1 MNAPQDLNRL
11 YSDVSD
17 SIASAMADIL
27 ELNVEHK
34 DGKREVGNMTEK
46 LRAIQVRFD
55 DELDQLKTHAE
66 WDMFTMAFFGE
77 TNAGKS
83 TIIESLRI
91 LFKEESR
98 QALLEQ
104 NAHDLVKYEKAL
116 AEHIDRL
123 REGLN
128 AVYEEYAAQITDIR
142 QGIRRLAEILQ
153 EEAIARNRIAE
164 AEAQA
169 RTTLAEQETQARLKA
184 EQEATTQRLK
194 TEQEM
199 DAQRL
204 KIEHEE
210 ATQRLQLA
218 QDQSN
223 AKIRTKLI
231 ASACV
236 GLVLGVAAAAVFL
249 KLAGA

>member
-34 DGKREVGNMTEK
+34 DGKREVGNITQK
-46 LRAIQVRFD
+46 LRAIQFRFD
-55 DELDQLKTHAE
+55 GELDQLKTHAE
-66 WDMFTMAFFGE
+66 WDIFTMAFFGE

-98 QALLEQ
+98 QALLEK

-142 QGIRRLAEILQ
+142 QGMHRLYEILQ
-153 EEAIARNRIAE
+153 QEAKARNRIAE
-164 AEAQA
+164 GEALA
-169 RTTLAEQETQARLKA
+169 RTALAEQEANCRLKA
-184 EQEATTQRLK
+184 EQDIA
-194 TEQEM
+194 
-199 DAQRL
+199 AQRL
-204 KIEHEE
+204 KAQQEE
-210 ATQRLQLA
+210 AAQRLQLA

-231 ASACV
+231 AFACG
-236 GLVLGVAAAAVFL
+236 GLVLGAIVSAVLL

>member
-34 DGKREVGNMTEK
+34 NGKREVGNMTEK

-55 DELDQLKTHAE
+55 GELDQLKTHAE

-83 TIIESLRI
+83 TIIESLRV

-116 AEHIDRL
+116 AEHIDQL

-142 QGIRRLAEILQ
+142 QGMHRLSEILQ
-153 EEAIARNRIAE
+153 EEAMARNRIAE

-169 RTTLAEQETQARLKA
+169 RMALTEQEANARLKA
-184 EQEATTQRLK
+184 EQEVA
-194 TEQEM
+194 
-199 DAQRL
+199 AQRL
-204 KIEHEE
+204 KAEQEIAAQRLKVEQEE
-210 ATQRLQLA
+210 AAQRLQLA
-218 QDQSN
+218 HDQSN
-223 AKIRTKLI
+223 AKIKTKLI
-231 ASACV
+231 AFACG
-236 GLVLGVAAAAVFL
+236 GLVLGAVASAALL

>member
-1 MNAPQDLNRL
+1 MNAPQDLHRL

-46 LRAIQVRFD
+46 LRAIQDRFD
-55 DELDQLKTHAE
+55 GELDQLKTHAE
-66 WDMFTMAFFGE
+66 WDIFTMAFFGE

-116 AEHIDRL
+116 AEHIDQL
-123 REGLN
+123 RGGLN

-142 QGIRRLAEILQ
+142 QSMRRLSEILK
-153 EEAIARNRIAE
+153 EEAKARNHIAE
-164 AEAQA
+164 TEAQA
-169 RTTLAEQETQARLKA
+169 RTALAEQEANARLKSEQEVAAQRLKA
-184 EQEATTQRLK
+184 EQEIA
-194 TEQEM
+194 
-199 DAQRL
+199 AQRL
-204 KIEHEE
+204 KSEQEDAE
-210 ATQRLQLA
+210 QRLQLA

-223 AKIRTKLI
+223 SKIRTKLI
-231 ASACV
+231 VFACG
-236 GLVLGVAAAAVFL
+236 GLVLGAVASAVVL

>member
-1 MNAPQDLNRL
+1 MNAPQDFNRL

-46 LRAIQVRFD
+46 LRAIQIRFD
-55 DELDQLKTHAE
+55 GELDQLKTHAE

-104 NAHDLVKYEKAL
+104 NSHDLVKYEKAL
-116 AEHIDRL
+116 AEHIDQL

-128 AVYEEYAAQITDIR
+128 AVYEEYVAQITDIR
-142 QGIRRLAEILQ
+142 QGIRRLSEILH
-153 EEAIARNRIAE
+153 EEAMARNRIAE
-164 AEAQA
+164 AEAQT
-169 RTTLAEQETQARLKA
+169 RTALAEQEANA
-184 EQEATTQRLK
+184 RLK
-194 TEQEM
+194 TEQE
-199 DAQRL
+199 
-204 KIEHEE
+204 E
-210 ATQRLQLA
+210 AAQRLQLA
-218 QDQSN
+218 LDQSN
-223 AKIRTKLI
+223 AKIMTKLI
-231 ASACV
+231 AFACG
-236 GLVLGVAAAAVFL
+236 GLVLGAAASAVFL

>member
-199 DAQRL
+199 AAQRL

>member
-1 MNAPQDLNRL
+1 MNARQDLNSL

-17 SIASAMADIL
+17 SIADAMADIL
-27 ELNVEHK
+27 GLNVEHK

-46 LRAIQVRFD
+46 LRTIQVSFD
-55 DELDQLKTHAE
+55 DELDQLKTNAE

-116 AEHIDRL
+116 AEHIGQL
-123 REGLN
+123 REGLK
-128 AVYEEYAAQITDIR
+128 AVYEEYAAQISDIR
-142 QGIRRLAEILQ
+142 QGTRHLSEILQ
-153 EEAIARNRIAE
+153 EEVAARDRIAQ
-164 AEAQA
+164 AEADA
-169 RTTLAEQETQARLKA
+169 RTTLAVQEADARLKA
-184 EQEATTQRLK
+184 EQGVA
-194 TEQEM
+194 
-199 DAQRL
+199 AQRL
-204 KIEHEE
+204 KAEHEIAAQRLKAEQEE
-210 ATQRLQLA
+210 AAQRLQLA

-223 AKIRTKLI
+223 AKIRSKLI
-231 ASACV
+231 AFACG
-236 GLVLGVAAAAVFL
+236 GLVLGASASAVFL
-249 KLAGA
+249 KLAGV

>member
-1 MNAPQDLNRL
+1 MNAPQDFNRL

-46 LRAIQVRFD
+46 LRAIQIRFD
-55 DELDQLKTHAE
+55 GELDQLKTHAE

-104 NAHDLVKYEKAL
+104 NSHDLVKYEKAL
-116 AEHIDRL
+116 AEHIDQL
-123 REGLN
+123 REGLS
-128 AVYEEYAAQITDIR
+128 AVYEEYVAQITDIR
-142 QGIRRLAEILQ
+142 QGIRRLSEILH
-153 EEAIARNRIAE
+153 EEAMARNRIAE
-164 AEAQA
+164 AEAQT
-169 RTTLAEQETQARLKA
+169 RTVLAEQEANA
-184 EQEATTQRLK
+184 RLK
-194 TEQEM
+194 TEQE
-199 DAQRL
+199 
-204 KIEHEE
+204 E
-210 ATQRLQLA
+210 AAQRLQLA
-218 QDQSN
+218 LDQSN
-223 AKIRTKLI
+223 AKIMTKLI
-231 ASACV
+231 AFACG
-236 GLVLGVAAAAVFL
+236 GLVLGAAASAVFL

>member
-199 DAQRL
+199 VAQRL

>member
-169 RTTLAEQETQARLKA
+169 RTTLAEQETQALLKA

-199 DAQRL
+199 VAQRL

>member
-55 DELDQLKTHAE
+55 GELDQLKTHAE

-116 AEHIDRL
+116 AEHIDQL

-128 AVYEEYAAQITDIR
+128 AVYEEYAAQIADIR
-142 QGIRRLAEILQ
+142 QGMHRLSEILQ
-153 EEAIARNRIAE
+153 EEAMARNRIVE
-164 AEAQA
+164 GEAQA
-169 RTTLAEQETQARLKA
+169 RTALAEQEANARLKTKQEVTAQRLKA
-184 EQEATTQRLK
+184 EQE
-194 TEQEM
+194 
-199 DAQRL
+199 
-204 KIEHEE
+204 E
-210 ATQRLQLA
+210 AAQRLQLA

-231 ASACV
+231 AFACG
-236 GLVLGVAAAAVFL
+236 GLVLGAVASAVFL

>member
-199 DAQRL
+199 AAQRL

-223 AKIRTKLI
+223 AKIRTKLV

>member
-17 SIASAMADIL
+17 NIASAMADIL

-55 DELDQLKTHAE
+55 GELDQLKTHAE

-98 QALLEQ
+98 QALLEH

-116 AEHIDRL
+116 AEHIDQL
-123 REGLN
+123 RESLN
-128 AVYEEYAAQITDIR
+128 AVYQEYATQITDIR
-142 QGIRRLAEILQ
+142 QGVRRLSEILQ
-153 EEAIARNRIAE
+153 DEAMARNRLVQAQ
-164 AEAQA
+164 AQA
-169 RTTLAEQETQARLKA
+169 RTALAEQEANARLKA
-184 EQEATTQRLK
+184 EQEEAAQRLAA
-194 TEQEM
+194 EQ
-199 DAQRL
+199 AIATQRL
-204 KIEHEE
+204 KIEQEE
-210 ATQRLQLA
+210 AAQRLQLA

-223 AKIRTKLI
+223 ANIRTKLI
-231 ASACV
+231 AFASG
-236 GLVLGVAAAAVFL
+236 GLVLGAGASALLL

>member
-11 YSDVSD
+11 YSDVSAN
-17 SIASAMADIL
+17 IASAMADIL

-34 DGKREVGNMTEK
+34 DGKREVGNMTET

-55 DELDQLKTHAE
+55 GELDQLKTHAE

-98 QALLEQ
+98 QTLLEH

-116 AEHIDRL
+116 AEHIDQL

-128 AVYEEYAAQITDIR
+128 AIYEEYAAQITEIR
-142 QGIRRLAEILQ
+142 QGVRRLSEILQ
-153 EEAIARNRIAE
+153 KEAIARNSIAE

-169 RTTLAEQETQARLKA
+169 RTALAEQEANARLKA
-184 EQEATTQRLK
+184 EQEVA
-194 TEQEM
+194 
-199 DAQRL
+199 AQRL
-204 KIEHEE
+204 TAEQEE
-210 ATQRLQLA
+210 AAQRLRLA
-218 QDQSN
+218 QAQSN
-223 AKIRTKLI
+223 AQIMKKLI
-231 ASACV
+231 AFACG
-236 GLVLGVAAAAVFL
+236 GLVMGAAASALLL
-249 KLAGA
+249 KMAGA

>member
-1 MNAPQDLNRL
+1 MNASQYLNRL

-17 SIASAMADIL
+17 SIAGAMADIL

-34 DGKREVGNMTEK
+34 EGKREVGNMTEK

-55 DELDQLKTHAE
+55 GELDQLKTHAE

-104 NAHDLVKYEKAL
+104 NAYDLVKYEKAL
-116 AEHIDRL
+116 AEHIDQL

-128 AVYEEYAAQITDIR
+128 AIYEEYTAQITDIR
-142 QGIRRLAEILQ
+142 NGMRRLSEILQ
-153 EEAIARNRIAE
+153 EEVVARNRIAE
-164 AEAQA
+164 AEAQV
-169 RTTLAEQETQARLKA
+169 RTTLAEQEANARMKAEQEVAAQRLKA
-184 EQEATTQRLK
+184 EQEIA
-194 TEQEM
+194 
-199 DAQRL
+199 A
-204 KIEHEE
+204 
-210 ATQRLQLA
+210 QRLQLA
-218 QDQSN
+218 QDESN

-231 ASACV
+231 AFACG
-236 GLVLGVAAAAVFL
+236 GLALGAVASAVFL
-249 KLAGA
+249 KLLGV

>member
-46 LRAIQVRFD
+46 LRTIQVRFNG
-55 DELDQLKTHAE
+55 ELDQLKTHAE

-116 AEHIDRL
+116 AEHIDQL

-128 AVYEEYAAQITDIR
+128 AAYEEYAAQITDIR
-142 QGIRRLAEILQ
+142 QGMHRLSEILQ
-153 EEAIARNRIAE
+153 EEAMARNRIVE
-164 AEAQA
+164 GEAQA
-169 RTTLAEQETQARLKA
+169 RTALAEQEANARLKAKQEVAAQRLKA
-184 EQEATTQRLK
+184 EQE
-194 TEQEM
+194 
-199 DAQRL
+199 
-204 KIEHEE
+204 E
-210 ATQRLQLA
+210 AAQRLQLA
-218 QDQSN
+218 QNQSN

-231 ASACV
+231 AFTCG
-236 GLVLGVAAAAVFL
+236 GLVLGAVASAVFL

>member
-55 DELDQLKTHAE
+55 YELDQLKTHAE

-199 DAQRL
+199 AAQRL

>member
-27 ELNVEHK
+27 DLNVEHK
-34 DGKREVGNMTEK
+34 DGKRELGNMTET
-46 LRAIQVRFD
+46 LRGIQARFD
-55 DELDQLKTHAE
+55 GELVQLKTHAE

-116 AEHIDRL
+116 AEHIERL

-128 AVYEEYAAQITDIR
+128 AVYEEHAAQISDIR
-142 QGIRRLAEILQ
+142 QGTRRLCEILQ
-153 EEAIARNRIAE
+153 EETAARNRIAE

-169 RTTLAEQETQARLKA
+169 RTTLAEQEANARLKA
-184 EQEATTQRLK
+184 EQEVA
-194 TEQEM
+194 
-199 DAQRL
+199 AQRL
-204 KIEHEE
+204 KAEQDIAAQRLKAEQEE
-210 ATQRLQLA
+210 AAQRLQLA

-231 ASACV
+231 AFAC
-236 GLVLGVAAAAVFL
+236 GGMVLGAAASALLL
-249 KLAGA
+249 KLAGV

>member
-1 MNAPQDLNRL
+1 MNAPQDFNRL

-46 LRAIQVRFD
+46 LRAIQIRFD
-55 DELDQLKTHAE
+55 GELDQLKTHAE

-104 NAHDLVKYEKAL
+104 NSHDLVKYEKAL
-116 AEHIDRL
+116 AEHIDQL

-128 AVYEEYAAQITDIR
+128 AVYEEYVAQITDIR
-142 QGIRRLAEILQ
+142 QGIRRLSEILH
-153 EEAIARNRIAE
+153 EEAMARNRIAE
-164 AEAQA
+164 AEAQT
-169 RTTLAEQETQARLKA
+169 RTALAEQEANARV
-184 EQEATTQRLK
+184 K
-194 TEQEM
+194 TEQE
-199 DAQRL
+199 
-204 KIEHEE
+204 E
-210 ATQRLQLA
+210 AAQRLQLA
-218 QDQSN
+218 LDQSN
-223 AKIRTKLI
+223 AKIMTKLI
-231 ASACV
+231 AFACG
-236 GLVLGVAAAAVFL
+236 GLVLGAAASAVFL

>member
-46 LRAIQVRFD
+46 LRAIQDRFD
-55 DELDQLKTHAE
+55 GELDQLKTHAE
-66 WDMFTMAFFGE
+66 WDIFTMAFFGE

-116 AEHIDRL
+116 AEHIDQL
-123 REGLN
+123 RGGLN

-142 QGIRRLAEILQ
+142 QSMRRLSEILK
-153 EEAIARNRIAE
+153 EEAKARNHIAE
-164 AEAQA
+164 TEAQA
-169 RTTLAEQETQARLKA
+169 RTALAEQEANARLKSEQEVAAQRLKA
-184 EQEATTQRLK
+184 EQEIA
-194 TEQEM
+194 
-199 DAQRL
+199 AQRL
-204 KIEHEE
+204 KSEQEDAE
-210 ATQRLQLA
+210 QRLQLA

-223 AKIRTKLI
+223 SQIRTKLI
-231 ASACV
+231 VFACG
-236 GLVLGVAAAAVFL
+236 GLVLGAVASAVVL

>member
-34 DGKREVGNMTEK
+34 DGKREVGNMTDK

-55 DELDQLKTHAE
+55 GELDQLKTHAE

-116 AEHIDRL
+116 AEHIDQL

-142 QGIRRLAEILQ
+142 QGMHRLSEILQ
-153 EEAIARNRIAE
+153 EEAMARNRIVE
-164 AEAQA
+164 GEAQA
-169 RTTLAEQETQARLKA
+169 RTALAEQEANARLKAKQEVAAQRLKA
-184 EQEATTQRLK
+184 EQE
-194 TEQEM
+194 
-199 DAQRL
+199 
-204 KIEHEE
+204 E
-210 ATQRLQLA
+210 AAQRLQLA

-231 ASACV
+231 AFACG
-236 GLVLGVAAAAVFL
+236 GLVLGAVASAVFL
-249 KLAGA
+249 KLA

>member
-34 DGKREVGNMTEK
+34 DGKREVGNMTDK

-55 DELDQLKTHAE
+55 GELDQLKTHAE

-116 AEHIDRL
+116 AEHIDQL

-142 QGIRRLAEILQ
+142 QGMHRLSEILQ
-153 EEAIARNRIAE
+153 EEAMARNRIVE
-164 AEAQA
+164 GEAQA
-169 RTTLAEQETQARLKA
+169 RTALAEQEANARLKAKQEVAAQRLKA
-184 EQEATTQRLK
+184 EQE
-194 TEQEM
+194 
-199 DAQRL
+199 
-204 KIEHEE
+204 E
-210 ATQRLQLA
+210 AAQRLQLA

-231 ASACV
+231 AFACG
-236 GLVLGVAAAAVFL
+236 GLVLGAVASAVFL

>member
-34 DGKREVGNMTEK
+34 EGKREVGNMTEK

-55 DELDQLKTHAE
+55 GELDQLKTHAE
-66 WDMFTMAFFGE
+66 WDVFTLAFFGE

-98 QALLEQ
+98 QALLEH
-104 NAHDLVKYEKAL
+104 NAHDLVKYEQAL
-116 AEHIDRL
+116 AEHIDGL

-128 AVYEEYAAQITDIR
+128 AVYAEYAAQITEIR
-142 QGIRRLAEILQ
+142 QGTRHLSEILQ
-153 EEAIARNRIAE
+153 EEALSRNRIAE
-164 AEAQA
+164 SEALA
-169 RTTLAEQETQARLKA
+169 RTALAQQEANARLKNEQAAAAQQLEA
-184 EQEATTQRLK
+184 EQAIAAQQLK
-194 TEQEM
+194 
-199 DAQRL
+199 AQQ
-204 KIEHEE
+204 EE
-210 ATQRLQLA
+210 AAQRLQLA
-218 QDQSN
+218 HEQSN
-223 AKIRTKLI
+223 ARIRTKLI
-231 ASACV
+231 VFTCG
-236 GLVLGVAAAAVFL
+236 GLVLGAAASAALL